1 MHKIIY
7 TPHFKK
13 TYQKLT
19 KRNNRLKEI
28 TKIAIR
34 KLADNPFSP
43 SLKTHKTINPIFGRA
58 WSSEVTRDIRIFWD
72 FTDYGIILLEFGG
85 HSGKY
90 KVYK

>member
-34 KLADNPFSP
+34 KLADSPFSP

-58 WSSEVTRDIRIFWD
+58 WSSEVTRGIRIFWD
-72 FTDYGIILLEFGG
+72 FTDYWIILLAFGG
-85 HSGKY
+85 YSRKY

>member
-58 WSSEVTRDIRIFWD
+58 WSSEVTRGIRIFWD
-72 FTDYGIILLEFGG
+72 FTDYWIILLAFGG
-85 HSGKY
+85 YSRKY

>member
-43 SLKTHKTINPIFGRA
+43 SLKTHKTSILFLEGPGALRLPETLEYFG
-58 WSSEVTRDIRIFWD
+58 
-72 FTDYGIILLEFGG
+72 ILQIMEL
-85 HSGKY
+85 Y
-90 KVYK
+90 Y